1 MVKMK
6 SFLVI
11 LLIILLFTLVS
22 CQDQQNDSVEE
33 NGNHDYENSEQED
46 IIEFEED
53 EDPIEDHESDK
64 EGEENA
70 SQEDTKEEVVNPE
83 EVNANELGDVMVLM
97 YHHISE
103 PEDTWV
109 RTPDNFR
116 QDLQNLYDLDFRP
129 VSIED
134 YAKGKINLEAGMK
147 PVVLTFDD
155 GRQNNFN
162 MIEDQTGE
170 WIIDPDSAVGILVDF
185 HEENPDFPLEAT
197 FFING
202 GTPFGQEEFVRDKL
216 EFIVANGMD
225 IGNHSYTHANFTDLD
240 AEELQRELG
249 RLTKMVREYLPDYD
263 VNTLALPFGSRPGK
277 EELQTYL
284 HRGGYDDIIY
294 EHIAILEVGWQP
306 YFSPYH
312 INFDPLKIQRVRASE
327 MNVDNVGMY
336 DWINHFETGNRRPF
350 ISDGSKNTISFPK
363 EHYEY
368 FNESMETDRK
378 ANPF

>member
-129 VSIED
+129 VSLED

-284 HRGGYDDIIY
+284 HRGG
-294 EHIAILEVGWQP
+294 
-306 YFSPYH
+306 
-312 INFDPLKIQRVRASE
+312 
-327 MNVDNVGMY
+327 MM
-336 DWINHFETGNRRPF
+336 
-350 ISDGSKNTISFPK
+350 ISFTSILL
-363 EHYEY
+363 
-368 FNESMETDRK
+368 FLRWVG
-378 ANPF
+378 NPIFLLTI